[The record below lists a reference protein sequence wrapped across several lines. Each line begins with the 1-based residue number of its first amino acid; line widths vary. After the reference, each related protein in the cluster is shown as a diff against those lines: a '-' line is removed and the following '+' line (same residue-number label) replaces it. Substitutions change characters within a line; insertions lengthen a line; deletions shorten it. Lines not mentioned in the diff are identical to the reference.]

1 MMLSPEEYEKLVR
14 LSDWLREQDLEL
26 MLLLNSDELV
36 AQFLDEVE

>member
-1 MMLSPEEYEKLVR
+1 MMLSPEEFEKLVQF
-14 LSDWLREQDLEL
+14 SDWLRERDLEC

>member
-1 MMLSPEEYEKLVR
+1 MMLSPEEFEHLVQY
-14 LSDWLREQDLEL
+14 SDWLREQDLEC

>member
-1 MMLSPEEYEKLVR
+1 MMLSPEEFEMLVQF
-14 LSDWLREQDLEL
+14 SDWLREQDLEL